1 MVKRQSV
8 ESELRERI
16 LRGDLTPGDRLPEV
30 QLAEELGT
38 TRFAVRSALQ
48 ALEARKLV
56 ERTPNAGVVVARLD
70 HDRLQEIYDVL
81 ELLEGLAARLA
92 AQKSTPADWAELQE
106 LFAEGGGLDE
116 AAEGGDIDVF
126 LAAIDRY
133 RDTVIELAD
142 QSFLAEMLVGVRDQS
157 HLLRRRILMTPGRM
171 QESLAEHRMV
181 IDALVRGD
189 AEGAEQLKRHNMQT
203 ARKRL
208 SRYRDFLV

>member
-1 MVKRQSV
+1 MKRQDV
-8 ESELRERI
+8 EAELRERV
-16 LRGDLTPGDRLPEV
+16 LRGDLAPGDRLPEV

-48 ALEARKLV
+48 SLEARKLV
-56 ERTPNAGVVVARLD
+56 ERIPNAGVVVARLD
-70 HDRLQEIYDVL
+70 YDRLQEIYDVL

-92 AQKSTPADWAELQE
+92 AQKSRPADLVELQE

-116 AAEGGDIDVF
+116 AAENGDIDVF

-133 RDTVIELAD
+133 RDTVIKLAG
-142 QSFLAEMLVGVRDQS
+142 QGFLAEMLASVRDQS

-181 IDALVRGD
+181 IDALMRGD

-203 ARKRL
+203 ARTRL

>member
-1 MVKRQSV
+1 MKRQDV
-8 ESELRERI
+8 EVELRERV
-16 LRGDLTPGDRLPEV
+16 LRGDLAPGERLPEV

-56 ERTPNAGVVVARLD
+56 ERLPNAGVVVARLNY
-70 HDRLQEIYDVL
+70 DRLQEIYDVL

-92 AQKSTPADWAELQE
+92 ARKSQPADWAELQE
-106 LFAEGGGLDE
+106 LFAEAGPLDK
-116 AAEGGDIDVF
+116 AADDDDIDAF

-142 QSFLAEMLVGVRDQS
+142 QAFLAEMLAGVRDQS
-157 HLLRRRILMTPGRM
+157 HALRRRILMTPGRM
-171 QESLAEHRMV
+171 RESLAEHRLV
-181 IDALVRGD
+181 IEALVRGD

-208 SRYRDFLV
+208 HRYRDFLV

>member
-1 MVKRQSV
+1 MKRHNV

-16 LRGDLTPGDRLPEV
+16 LSGGLSPGDRLPEV

-56 ERTPNAGVVVARLD
+56 ERIPNAGVVVARPD
-70 HDRLQEIYDVL
+70 YDRLQEIYDVL

-92 AQKSTPADWAELQE
+92 AQKSTPGDWVELQE
-106 LFAEGGGLDE
+106 LFAEDGDLEE
-116 AAEGGDIDVF
+116 AAKNGDIDVF

-142 QSFLAEMLVGVRDQS
+142 QDFLTEMLAGVRDQS
-157 HLLRRRILMTPGRM
+157 HVLRRRILMTPGRM
-171 QESLAEHRMV
+171 EESLAEHRMV

>member
-1 MVKRQSV
+1 MKRHTV

-30 QLAEELGT
+30 QIAEELGT

-56 ERTPNAGVVVARLD
+56 ERVPNAGVVVARLD
-70 HDRLQEIYDVL
+70 YERLQEIYDVL

-92 AQKSTPADWAELQE
+92 ADRTTPRDWAELQE
-106 LFAEGGGLDE
+106 LFAKGGGLDE
-116 AAEGGDIDVF
+116 AAARGDIDVF
-126 LAAIDRY
+126 LTAIDRY
-133 RDTVIELAD
+133 RDIVIELAD
-142 QSFLAEMLVGVRDQS
+142 HAFLAEMLAGVRDQS

-171 QESLAEHRMV
+171 QESLTEHRMV
-181 IDALVRGD
+181 IDALVGGD
-189 AEGAEQLKRHNMQT
+189 AEGAEQFKRHNMQT